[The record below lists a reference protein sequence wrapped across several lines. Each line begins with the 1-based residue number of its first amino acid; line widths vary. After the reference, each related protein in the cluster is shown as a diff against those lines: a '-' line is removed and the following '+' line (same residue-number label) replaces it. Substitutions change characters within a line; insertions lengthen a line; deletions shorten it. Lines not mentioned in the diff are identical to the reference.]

1 MAQPIAKIFV
11 TGGSQ
16 AVRLPKAFRLP
27 GNMARVRKHGR
38 GVLLEPM
45 NTSTAAWF
53 GEMDKQGGEA
63 LLAAGRG
70 QPRAPRKRIKL

>member
-1 MAQPIAKIFV
+1 MARPIAKIFV

-27 GNMARVRKHGR
+27 GNMARVRKLGR

-53 GEMDKQGGEA
+53 GEMDKRGDEA
-63 LLAAGRG
+63 LLAAGRR
-70 QPRAPRKRIKL
+70 QPRTPRRRIKL